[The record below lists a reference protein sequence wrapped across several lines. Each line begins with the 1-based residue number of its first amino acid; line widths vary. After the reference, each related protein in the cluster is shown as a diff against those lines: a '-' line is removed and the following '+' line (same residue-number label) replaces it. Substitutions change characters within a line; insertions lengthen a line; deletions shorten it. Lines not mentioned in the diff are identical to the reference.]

1 MYTVLERVEAQIT
14 KDRSIFIAILFHV
27 TSTENVKQYLEASR
41 EDFPKAKH
49 YCYAYVIDDKEKCSD
64 DGEPSKTA
72 GRPLLELLKKKNLNE
87 TLIVVVRY
95 FGGVL
100 LGASRLMSTY
110 IEAGVNVIDHADIVE
125 IAERYIYHAS
135 LTYSEFDTLKRLIK
149 REDFGL
155 ENLIYGDKIDV
166 DILCSEDDASKL
178 AEWFPNCPIEVIG
191 KKRTYRR

>member
-27 TSTENVKQYLEASR
+27 TSTENVKQYLEAAR

-100 LGASRLMSTY
+100 LGA
-110 IEAGVNVIDHADIVE
+110 
-125 IAERYIYHAS
+125 
-135 LTYSEFDTLKRLIK
+135 
-149 REDFGL
+149 
-155 ENLIYGDKIDV
+155 
-166 DILCSEDDASKL
+166 
-178 AEWFPNCPIEVIG
+178 
-191 KKRTYRR
+191 